1 MTGGGDK
8 AARRRRC
15 GVSLILRP
23 YSSSPL
29 LRAADGQASTTGKM
43 VTGSGLCAKVVVVD
57 ARHHMLG
64 RLASILAKELLNGQR
79 VVRFFSSSPL
89 PPPTSFSSS
98 SSSSSSLFSLSCFA
112 MLFRSRSNFL

>member
-1 MTGGGDK
+1 
-8 AARRRRC
+8 
-15 GVSLILRP
+15 
-23 YSSSPL
+23 
-29 LRAADGQASTTGKM
+29 M

-79 VVRFFSSSPL
+79 VVRFSSSSPL
-89 PPPTSFSSS
+89 PPPTSFPSSS
-98 SSSSSSLFSLSCFA
+98 FWFSLSCYA

>member
-1 MTGGGDK
+1 MTGRGDK
-8 AARRRRC
+8 AASRPQC

-23 YSSSPL
+23 FSTSPL

-79 VVRFFSSSPL
+79 VVRFFSSS
-89 PPPTSFSSS
+89 SSS
-98 SSSSSSLFSLSCFA
+98 SSSSFWFSLSCFA

>member
-23 YSSSPL
+23 FSSSRL

-64 RLASILAKELLNGQR
+64 RLASILAKELLNGLR

-89 PPPTSFSSS
+89 PPPTSFSFSS
-98 SSSSSSLFSLSCFA
+98 SSSFWFSLSCFA
-112 MLFRSRSNFL
+112 VSFRSRSNFL

>member
-1 MTGGGDK
+1 
-8 AARRRRC
+8 
-15 GVSLILRP
+15 
-23 YSSSPL
+23 L
-29 LRAADGQASTTGKM
+29 LRAADRQASTTGKM

-79 VVRFFSSSPL
+79 VVRFFFF
-89 PPPTSFSSS
+89 SFSFW
-98 SSSSSSLFSLSCFA
+98 FSLSCFA